1 LAQFED
7 QDCSKTDDRDGHHQM
22 AMAPMGT
29 GPVTNVPVDRVKVQA
44 TYGTGQE
51 ETNAGDE
58 KSEQKAAIERDV
70 SVQCYVEPIN
80 PEYAYRVQPFVWMA
94 RAPDGREY
102 LKVDYTAEP
111 GYYPGVST
119 WWERTYSK
127 PDPAFNLPWWW
138 TTFKRDRTMLTKEM
152 VATPAVP
159 REGEVVEVAVTVR
172 NKALVDARNVNVALW
187 RGSPDNC
194 LDEACLLDDNALSTT
209 HPPPSL
215 PKNCPP
221 PLAPGLK
228 LSACGVCCVLCVL
241 CCFMGLCHTQWQ
253 SGSRRWG

>member
-1 LAQFED
+1 MASPFGVGMVFETPNFMALNVEGHGSLD
-7 QDCSKTDDRDGHHQM
+7 WNDD
-22 AMAPMGT
+22 
-29 GPVTNVPVDRVKVQA
+29 
-44 TYGTGQE
+44 
-51 ETNAGDE
+51 DE
-58 KSEQKAAIERDV
+58 ASQTRTAEIERDV

-159 REGEVVEVAVTVR
+159 REGDVVEVAVTVR

-194 LDEACLLDDNALSTT
+194 LDEACLLDDNALSTLFAPT
-209 HPPPSL
+209 HTPFL
-215 PKNCPP
+215 PCCPP
-221 PLAPGLK
+221 PRTRTRTHART
-228 LSACGVCCVLCVL
+228 
-241 CCFMGLCHTQWQ
+241 HTHAR
-253 SGSRRWG
+253 SPPRTHARTLI

>member
-1 LAQFED
+1 MAFMGVGPQLSVPLGFHNQLAY
-7 QDCSKTDDRDGHHQM
+7 TGNRDTSD
-22 AMAPMGT
+22 AS
-29 GPVTNVPVDRVKVQA
+29 DEA
-44 TYGTGQE
+44 TV
-51 ETNAGDE
+51 
-58 KSEQKAAIERDV
+58 QKAAIERDV

-159 REGEVVEVAVTVR
+159 REGQVVEVAVTVR
-172 NKALVDARNVNVALW
+172 NKALVDARNVDVALW

-194 LDEACLLDDNALSTT
+194 LDEACLLDDNALSTFAHT
-209 HPPPSL
+209 HTPCCSPPRTHTRSL
-215 PKNCPP
+215 D
-221 PLAPGLK
+221 LTRTLRAVLK
-228 LSACGVCCVLCVL
+228 MQSAWPRCG
-241 CCFMGLCHTQWQ
+241 
-253 SGSRRWG
+253 

>member
-1 LAQFED
+1 MAFMGVGPQLSLPIGVHVHAAYAN
-7 QDCSKTDDRDGHHQM
+7 SK
-22 AMAPMGT
+22 
-29 GPVTNVPVDRVKVQA
+29 
-44 TYGTGQE
+44 E
-51 ETNAGDE
+51 ETEAAE
-58 KSEQKAAIERDV
+58 ATAAQKAEIKRDV
-70 SVQCYVEPIN
+70 SVACYIEPIN

-138 TTFKRDRTMLTKEM
+138 STFKRDRTMLTKEM

-172 NKALVDARNVNVALW
+172 NKALVDARNVRVALW

-209 HPPPSL
+209 PTPQTIAPFLTQRVSCRWSL
-215 PKNCPP
+215 VVCV
-221 PLAPGLK
+221 
-228 LSACGVCCVLCVL
+228 CGVLRVP
-241 CCFMGLCHTQWQ
+241 HQTQ
-253 SGSRRWG
+253 SASRRWG